1 MTVTPDTA
9 RRVLRSWIA
18 LEVLTPQAT
27 REAGWNDIAVDRE
40 GRIKNRRTEAADGP
54 DLWHP
59 PQPDDSTP
67 WPVLPDPSPE
77 PPVASVESDRKKTTE
92 SQTAK
97 KPRVKRRWYNVILG
111 AMPTRASF
119 ERLNSA
125 LGENDPDEDD
135 KTDRSTK
142 KGNVIAASVVL
153 DEWGIM
159 VPDTLAIAS
168 FAWGVGHILDGGSP
182 AGLAEWDGQSE
193 ALQSRFADLLT
204 PCGSEGKPR
213 SLTWTDLHGVAD
225 ELAGALSVPNDLW
238 IPVPCV
244 IESEK
249 VNAPNGD
256 LLSSFYLPDLGRALR
271 DADTLPAALAAYL
284 GLNPPVAP
292 WDALTDRTQLA
303 ALLSPELF
311 PLGRWPGPGLH
322 PLTLLQQAAVNVI
335 TRDLATEGLA
345 AINGP
350 PGTGKTTLLRDLV
363 AQVMITRAEKLADI
377 ENPADGVGDL
387 DLMDFAI
394 VVASSNNAAV
404 ENISLELP
412 VREKALDKS
421 VWRDEGLDHFGR
433 TATHL
438 LGLKQDAEPEK
449 RAWGLIAARL
459 GRAKNRQQFF
469 DRVWWN
475 EEWGLND
482 WLNRAAWPN
491 AQHLKERRPGKLA
504 EVEPPPRNP
513 QAMAQWREARD
524 AFRQALDHSRR
535 LRNEL
540 VALSQAGEALR
551 TTETELPQADERQEQ
566 FRLDHEA
573 ASHAAMVAKGQV
585 DEADR
590 IEGLEA
596 SKLTALTSVQPSF
609 FSKMLRTQAWKTHE
623 SGIREQVVRLE
634 EAQRITH
641 DARARLD
648 IATAEETR
656 FAEQYA
662 DAKARLET
670 LQAKVA
676 RLGQQLEKGQQ
687 ELGNCFPGPGFWSQ
701 PDDLFQKSSPWNGG
715 QFRHARD
722 ELFIAAVRLHH
733 AFVAA
738 GAQPLKRALNAVVN
752 GAANASPQ
760 DWGYFFLLVP
770 VVSSTFAS
778 IGRMFQTF
786 REASIGWLLI
796 DEAGQAAPQ
805 QAVGALWRARRAVVI
820 GDPLQ
825 IEPVVTTPQHTTA
838 LIFQGNGLL
847 PTPWAAPA
855 VSAQVLADRA
865 SIIQGRFP
873 VENPVPGGPT
883 SRDTGMPLLVHRRCE
898 KPMFDLA
905 NRIAYAERMVHAT
918 GAGQS
923 AIREKLGPSAWI
935 DVDAPSS
942 GKWVEAEGQLITTA
956 IAELCRMQPKGPD
969 LYVISPFRVPATRL
983 RQLLVRTPAIL
994 PGMNQT
1000 DREDWIDRHV
1010 GTVHTFQGKEAE
1022 AVILMLGAGRGA
1034 RPGSR
1039 TWAGG
1044 TPNLLNVAA
1053 TRAKRV
1059 LYIVGNHEEWRGAGV
1074 FAHAA
1079 DSFPDISPEEWMG
1092 HNPLEAVS

>member
-1 MTVTPDTA
+1 MSVTPDTVH
-9 RRVLRSWIA
+9 RVLRSWIA

-27 REAGWNDIAVDRE
+27 RESGWNDVAADRE
-40 GRIKNRRTEAADGP
+40 GRIRNRRTDATDGP

-67 WPVLPDPSPE
+67 WPILPDP
-77 PPVASVESDRKKTTE
+77 PPKPPIASVENDPKKPSE
-92 SQTAK
+92 SQTSK
-97 KPRVKRRWYNVILG
+97 KERVKRRWYNVILG

-119 ERLNSA
+119 ERLNTA
-125 LGENDPDEDD
+125 IGENDPDEED

-168 FAWGVGHILDGGSP
+168 FAWGVGHILSGGSP
-182 AGLAEWDGQSE
+182 SGLAEWDRE
-193 ALQSRFADLLT
+193 AEDLQSRFADLLT
-204 PCGSEGKPR
+204 PRGSGGKPR

-225 ELAGALSVPNDLW
+225 ELAEALCVPKDLW

-249 VNAPNGD
+249 VNVPNGD

-271 DADTLPAALAAYL
+271 DADTLPPALSAYL
-284 GLNPPVAP
+284 GLHPPTAP
-292 WDALTDRTQLA
+292 WDALTDRARLA
-303 ALLSPELF
+303 TFLSPDLF

-322 PLTLLQQAAVNVI
+322 PLTLLQQAAVNAV

-363 AQVMITRAEKLADI
+363 AQVMVARAEKLADI
-377 ENPADGVGDL
+377 ETPSEGVGDL

-412 VREKALDKS
+412 VREKALDES
-421 VWRDEGLDHFGR
+421 VWRDEGLDHFGH

-438 LGLKQDAEPEK
+438 LGLKQDDEPAK

-459 GRAKNRQQFF
+459 GRAKNRHQFF
-469 DRVWWN
+469 ERVWWN

-491 AQHLKERRPGKLA
+491 AQHLRERKPGKLA
-504 EVEPPPRNP
+504 EIDPPPRNP
-513 QAMAQWREARD
+513 EAMAQWREARD
-524 AFRQALDHSRR
+524 AFRQAWDRSRR
-535 LRNEL
+535 LRDEL
-540 VALSQAGEALR
+540 VALSQAGDALR
-551 TTETELPQADERQEQ
+551 EAETELPRASEIREQ
-566 FRLDHEA
+566 LRLDHEA
-573 ASHAAMVAKGQV
+573 ASHATMAAQNQV

-590 IEGLEA
+590 LERLEA
-596 SKLTALTSVQPSF
+596 TKLTALASVQPSF
-609 FSKMLRTQAWKTHE
+609 LSKMLRTQAWKRHE
-623 SGIREQVVRLE
+623 SGIREQVVQLE
-634 EAQRITH
+634 EAQRTTH
-641 DARARLD
+641 DAKARLD
-648 IATAEETR
+648 IATAEEKQLGKRYTE
-656 FAEQYA
+656 AEG
-662 DAKARLET
+662 RLET
-670 LQAKVA
+670 LLAQAA
-676 RLGQQLEKGQQ
+676 RVGQQLEDGRR
-687 ELGNCFPGPGFWSQ
+687 ELGDCFPGPGFWSQ

-715 QFRHARD
+715 RFRQARD
-722 ELFIAAVRLHH
+722 ELFVASIRLHH

-738 GAQPLKRALNAVVN
+738 GAQPLKRALNTVVN
-752 GAANASPQ
+752 GSANASAQ

-825 IEPVVTTPQHTTA
+825 IEPVVTTPEYTTA
-838 LIFQGNGLL
+838 LIFQGNDLL
-847 PTPWAAPA
+847 AEPWAAPK

-873 VENPVPGGPT
+873 IENPVSGGPMT
-883 SRDTGMPLLVHRRCE
+883 RDTGMPLLVHRRCE

-918 GAGQS
+918 GIGRS
-923 AIREKLGPSAWI
+923 AIRERLGPSAWV

-969 LYVISPFRVPATRL
+969 LYVISPFRVPAMRL
-983 RQLLVRTPAIL
+983 RQLLTRTPGVL
-994 PGMNQT
+994 PALSQA
-1000 DREDWIDRHV
+1000 DREDWIERHV

-1034 RPGSR
+1034 RSGSR

-1074 FAHAA
+1074 FARAA
-1079 DSFPDISPEEWMG
+1079 DSFPGISPEEWMG
-1092 HNPLEAVS
+1092 QKSLEAVS